1 MLNSISNKKEL
12 FITKIC
18 KSKNTMKKSDNWII
32 IESNETKVFS
42 FGRNKKY
49 KKKFHSVN
57 GFKIKKKKCNEVKLT
72 FKKNKTKQK
81 IYQILQ
87 MGVDE

>member
-49 KKKFHSVN
+49 KKKNS
-57 GFKIKKKKCNEVKLT
+57 
-72 FKKNKTKQK
+72 
-81 IYQILQ
+81 ILS
-87 MGVDE
+87 MDLK